1 MGDSADAN
9 GVVRPLRKDTGT
21 MVQPISRTPA
31 RTAPGRFTVVELLIG
46 IVLVG
51 ILLAIALPS
60 YVGLRERA
68 WDNEAKANLEAAVPA
83 VEEYATETGTYSGM
97 TLQALRA
104 IDPEVELDGDPVV
117 TRTTYCIQSSV
128 HRNAWKVA
136 GPPSTAPVAGTCS

>member
-1 MGDSADAN
+1 
-9 GVVRPLRKDTGT
+9 
-21 MVQPISRTPA
+21 MVQRIPRTPA
-31 RTAPGRFTVVELLIG
+31 VSTRGRLTVVELLIG

-60 YVGLRERA
+60 YFGLRERA

-104 IDPEVELDGDPVV
+104 IDPTVQLDGDPVV

-128 HRNAWKVA
+128 HRNAWKVE
-136 GPPSTAPVAGTCS
+136 GPPSSAPVAGTCS

>member
-1 MGDSADAN
+1 MRVGI
-9 GVVRPLRKDTGT
+9 VRPLRKETAT
-21 MVQPISRTPA
+21 VIQRTARTPSVS
-31 RTAPGRFTVVELLIG
+31 APGRLTVVELLIG

-51 ILLAIALPS
+51 ILLAIALPA
-60 YVGLRERA
+60 YFGLRERA

-83 VEEYATETGTYSGM
+83 VEEYVTETGTYSGM

-104 IDPEVELDGDPVV
+104 INPAVELDGDPVV
-117 TRTTYCIQSSV
+117 TKKTYCIQRSV

>member
-1 MGDSADAN
+1 MAQ
-9 GVVRPLRKDTGT
+9 RIP
-21 MVQPISRTPA
+21 RTA
-31 RTAPGRFTVVELLIG
+31 AVSAPGRFTVVELLIG
-46 IVLVG
+46 IVVVG

-60 YVGLRERA
+60 YFGLRERA

-83 VEEYATETGTYSGM
+83 VEEYATATGTYSGM

-104 IDPEVELDGDPVV
+104 IDPTVELDGDPVV

-136 GPPSTAPVAGTCS
+136 GPPSTPPVAGTCS